1 MTSTEHLQ
9 LNQWVPEDRI
19 LRQDFNSD
27 NAKLDAAI
35 GRLNAEL
42 HPTLIREVVTSASAD
57 SVELDVSDIDWS
69 QWNCVIVDALARTES
84 GTSAVTLTY
93 YAEMITRELG
103 QIRAA
108 GVDAAE
114 DEGTSRLVLFCRKEP
129 QRRVAA
135 VSLAAGLAFYQTTY
149 YRFREFTTL
158 SCAHLTSG
166 GYPISA
172 GSVFR
177 IMGVK

>member
-19 LRQDFNSD
+19 LRQDFNRD

-42 HPTLIREVVTSASAD
+42 HPTLIREVVTSATAD

-84 GTSAVTLTY
+84 GTSTVTLTY
-93 YAEMITRELG
+93 YAGMVTRELG

-114 DEGTSRLVLFCRKEP
+114 NEGTSRLVLCCRKEP

-135 VSLAAGLAFYQTTY
+135 VSLAAGVSFYQTTY
-149 YRFREFTTL
+149 YRFRELQSL

-166 GYPISA
+166 GYQISA